1 MAKSEQQ
8 LRKEIRD
15 IDTVIEGYAKT
26 IQAFGSTP
34 NAQEVAVIKGLRAKV
49 QELAVQRS
57 VLEKQVQ
64 ALTTTTPLS
73 NPTADPYK
81 AQTQEA
87 LRIQLADID
96 KRLAELKKRQITITS
111 PPFQNK
117 YPQEE
122 VNLKKQINEANE
134 QRKLV
139 LESINRLNKSQPYVA
154 PPGVTYN
161 PESPT
166 PPPQTNQGLKQETR
180 AQQTTRE
187 NFNVEINNDWRV
199 RLYLAPES
207 NYLYNDEDNTLLSPL
222 KETNGVIF
230 PYTPQIQVT
239 HTAKYDEQDVTHSN
253 YKLYF
258 YRNSTVEG
266 IQIMGEFT
274 AQDTTEAN
282 YLLAVIHFFKSV
294 TKMFYGKDENPVNG
308 SPPPICYLD
317 GFGTY
322 QFNKHPLLI
331 TNFSYTL
338 PIDVDYIRATINPT
352 IPSGLPNTTQ
362 QNQRKNTNGS
372 SVSEGRLRSSD
383 IRPGGTPPNP
393 QWIKQENRVPTYVPT
408 KMQITINAIP
418 VISRRDI
425 SNNFSLQAYANGSL
439 LLGKSNKN
447 IGAGIW

>member
-1 MAKSEQQ
+1 
-8 LRKEIRD
+8 
-15 IDTVIEGYAKT
+15 
-26 IQAFGSTP
+26 
-34 NAQEVAVIKGLRAKV
+34 
-49 QELAVQRS
+49 
-57 VLEKQVQ
+57 
-64 ALTTTTPLS
+64 
-73 NPTADPYK
+73 
-81 AQTQEA
+81 
-87 LRIQLADID
+87 
-96 KRLAELKKRQITITS
+96 
-111 PPFQNK
+111 
-117 YPQEE
+117 
-122 VNLKKQINEANE
+122 
-134 QRKLV
+134 
-139 LESINRLNKSQPYVA
+139 
-154 PPGVTYN
+154 
-161 PESPT
+161 
-166 PPPQTNQGLKQETR
+166 
-180 AQQTTRE
+180 
-187 NFNVEINNDWRV
+187 
-199 RLYLAPES
+199 LYLAPES

-258 YRNSTVEG
+258 YKNSTVEG

-338 PIDVDYIRATINPT
+338 PTDVDYIRSTINPT
-352 IPSGLPNTTQ
+352 VPSGLPNTTRE
-362 QNQRKNTNGS
+362 NQRKNTDGS
-372 SVSEGRLRSSD
+372 SASEGRLKPD
-383 IRPGGTPPNP
+383 EIKPGGVPPNP

-439 LLGKSNKN
+439 LLGKSNTN

>member
-1 MAKSEQQ
+1 MAASQAELQKQLDTINARLAAIQARLDRATRGTPQTKELSRQKRKLEEEKNKVTQQ
-8 LRKEIRD
+8 L
-15 IDTVIEGYAKT
+15 
-26 IQAFGSTP
+26 
-34 NAQEVAVIKGLRAKV
+34 NN
-49 QELAVQRS
+49 
-57 VLEKQVQ
+57 
-64 ALTTTTPLS
+64 LTTTTPPTTRSISPASS
-73 NPTADPYK
+73 NSQDSLK
-81 AQTQEA
+81 K
-87 LRIQLADID
+87 QLDDID
-96 KRLAELKKRQITITS
+96 KTIAEKNAELIKAQAERNGVKQQLLNSEIEKLKRQRARVVQQLNNLNTDTTAPLPNVTV
-111 PPFQNK
+111 PPYLNRGEIPNQNV
-117 YPQEE
+117 P
-122 VNLKKQINEANE
+122 
-134 QRKLV
+134 
-139 LESINRLNKSQPYVA
+139 
-154 PPGVTYN
+154 
-161 PESPT
+161 
-166 PPPQTNQGLKQETR
+166 TNQGLEKETR
-180 AQQTTRE
+180 SQQTTRE

-207 NYLYNDEDNTLLSPL
+207 NYLYKDPNNEILSPL

-294 TKMFYGKDENPVNG
+294 TKMFYGKDQNPVNG

-352 IPSGLPNTTQ
+352 VPSGLPNTTL
-362 QNQRKNTNGS
+362 QNQGKNTEGS
-372 SVSEGRLRSSD
+372 LTSANRLNSNQ
-383 IRPGGTPPNP
+383 INPGGVPPNP

-439 LLGKSNKN
+439 LLGKSNTN

>member
-1 MAKSEQQ
+1 MASQAELQRQLDTINARLAAIQAILDRATRGTPQTKQLSEDKKKLEEEKNKVTQQ
-8 LRKEIRD
+8 L
-15 IDTVIEGYAKT
+15 
-26 IQAFGSTP
+26 
-34 NAQEVAVIKGLRAKV
+34 NN
-49 QELAVQRS
+49 
-57 VLEKQVQ
+57 
-64 ALTTTTPLS
+64 LTTTTPPVARPTSSAPS
-73 NPTADPYK
+73 NSQDSLK
-81 AQTQEA
+81 K
-87 LRIQLADID
+87 QLADID
-96 KRLAELKKRQITITS
+96 KSIAEKKAELVKAQAARNGVKQQLLNGEIEKLQRERARVVQKLNNLNTDTTAPLPNVTV
-111 PPFQNK
+111 PPYLNRGEVPNQNV
-117 YPQEE
+117 P
-122 VNLKKQINEANE
+122 
-134 QRKLV
+134 
-139 LESINRLNKSQPYVA
+139 
-154 PPGVTYN
+154 
-161 PESPT
+161 
-166 PPPQTNQGLKQETR
+166 TNQGLVQETR
-180 AQQTTRE
+180 SQQTTRE

-207 NYLYNDEDNTLLSPL
+207 NYLYNDEKNTLLSPL
-222 KETNGVIF
+222 KGTNGVIF

-322 QFNKHPLLI
+322 QFNKHPLLV
-331 TNFSYTL
+331 TSFAYTL
-338 PIDVDYIRATINPT
+338 PTDVDYIRATINPT
-352 IPSGLPNTTQ
+352 IPSGLPNITQ
-362 QNQRKNTNGS
+362 TDQGKNTGGS
-372 SVSEGRLRSSD
+372 SVSGSRLRSSE
-383 IRPGGTPPNP
+383 IRPGGAPPNP